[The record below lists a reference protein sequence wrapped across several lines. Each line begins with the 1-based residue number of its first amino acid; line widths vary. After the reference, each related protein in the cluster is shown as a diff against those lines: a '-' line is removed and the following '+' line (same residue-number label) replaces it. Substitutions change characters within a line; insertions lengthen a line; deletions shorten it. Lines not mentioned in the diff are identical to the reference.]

1 LSDND
6 IKVDHMVWED
16 FEKLTVKG
24 SISVVVDLNL
34 MFRVFTTNHI
44 FLNSSTG
51 SRFYNR
57 KVTD

>member
-1 LSDND
+1 
-6 IKVDHMVWED
+6 MVWED

-24 SISVVVDLNL
+24 SIFVVVDLNL
-34 MFRVFTTNHI
+34 MLRVFTTNHI
-44 FLNSSTG
+44 FLNYSTG